1 MKSVK
6 EAFENQACVGSTY
19 NWLDSMTALYW
30 IKNTGEWK
38 QFVSHRVNEVLK
50 LTTRGEWGHCPGKEN
65 PADIGSRGE
74 LGTQLTSNKLWWV
87 GPEWLKKP
95 KEEWPKFEDVSKSQ
109 KVVEEERKSAT
120 MIVQVE
126 RQSSPERVIDLEKF
140 SNLEKLF
147 RVTAWV
153 LRFVRN
159 LRTGKEDADKHFGEL
174 TVHEVVESERIWIEE
189 AQAKLTAEEK
199 YAQFSVSLR
208 LKEEEGILRCQG
220 RLKNSD
226 LEFDNRYPIILP
238 KDHRLTELIVRKCH
252 EEVHHSGVRATLCRL
267 RTKYS
272 VVRGRQM
279 VKRIVGKCVTCKRLE
294 GKSYGR
300 ASQADLPEFRV
311 RQAAPFSQVGIDF
324 AGPIFVKQDQ
334 GGNCSSKVYIALFS
348 CCVTRAIHLE

>member
-1 MKSVK
+1 M
-6 EAFENQACVGSTY
+6 
-19 NWLDSMTALYW
+19 
-30 IKNTGEWK
+30 
-38 QFVSHRVNEVLK
+38 
-50 LTTRGEWGHCPGKEN
+50 
-65 PADIGSRGE
+65 
-74 LGTQLTSNKLWWV
+74 

-95 KEEWPKFEDVSKSQ
+95 KEEWPKFEDVSKGQ
-109 KVVEEERKSAT
+109 KVLEEKRKSAT
-120 MIVQVE
+120 LIVQVE

-153 LRFVRN
+153 MRFIRN
-159 LRTGKEDADKHFGEL
+159 LRTGKEDEDKQFGEF
-174 TVHEVVESERIWIEE
+174 TVHELVESERIWIKEV
-189 AQAKLTAEEK
+189 QAKLRTAEK

-226 LEFDNRYPIILP
+226 LEFDNQYPIILP
-238 KDHRLTELIVRKCH
+238 KDHRLTEQACVQHCA
-252 EEVHHSGVRATLCRL
+252 EVHHSGVRATLCRL
-267 RTKYS
+267 QTKYW

-324 AGPIFVKQDQ
+324 VGPLFVKQEQ
-334 GGNCSSKVYIALFS
+334 GGNCSSKVYLALFS
-348 CCVTRAIHLE
+348 CCVTRAIHFELVCNLSAETFLRCLRRFAARRGVPNLIVSDNAKTFKAAEKALRKLYNQTRVKSELETKRITWRFNFERDHDGEVSLKGWCAV